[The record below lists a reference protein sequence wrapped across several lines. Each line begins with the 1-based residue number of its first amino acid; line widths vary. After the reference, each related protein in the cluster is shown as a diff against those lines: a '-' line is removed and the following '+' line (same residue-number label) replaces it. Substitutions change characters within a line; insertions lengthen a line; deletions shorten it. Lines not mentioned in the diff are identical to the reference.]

1 MTMVTPVSFA
11 MFLIDRGAADAWTL
25 GQWYEYCRTA
35 RGAELR
41 ELWRITQG
49 NSGKYG
55 EAIGYTATFPALLV
69 ELYPDHW
76 LVYLALRR
84 MLT

>member
-1 MTMVTPVSFA
+1 MTVVTPTSFA

-35 RGAELR
+35 RGAER
-41 ELWRITQG
+41 WELWRITQYQ
-49 NSGKYG
+49 NKKYM
-55 EAIGYTATFPALLV
+55 EFIGQAQMFSALLV